1 VNSQFEDRSMAKD
14 IDKAGD
20 GAAASPESGSDKS
33 TAKAELPQV
42 DSPPLSPGEAEHTE
56 EVEQAAAAETE
67 TTLKPPQTAIA
78 LIPAPVVTA
87 PDAEP
92 GATAR
97 IIWSPRRKR
106 AVLLAASVAFAA
118 ALGAVVGAV
127 SSGGF
132 ATPAPR
138 NDVAG
143 SEESK
148 AMQKSIAHLSKE
160 VASLKSSLEAASK
173 AAHSQVAKMGDKIG
187 ERLASSAQDITGSI
201 SAPQTVAPL
210 PTPRPI
216 LKQEPRIAAVETQS
230 PTRPAVVQDW
240 TIRAARGGFVFVE
253 GHGEIYQ
260 VVPGAPLPGL
270 GPVQTIAQRDGR
282 WVVVTPRGIIV
293 SMRDRRYFEQF

>member
-20 GAAASPESGSDKS
+20 GAATGPDKS
-33 TAKAELPQV
+33 TAKAELPRV
-42 DSPPLSPGEAEHTE
+42 DSPPLSPGEEGHDA
-56 EVEQAAAAETE
+56 EVEQTAAAPDAP
-67 TTLKPPQTAIA
+67 LKPAQTAIA
-78 LIPAPVVTA
+78 LIPAPKAAPETA
-87 PDAEP
+87 P
-92 GATAR
+92 GAAPR
-97 IIWSPRRKR
+97 MLWSPRRKR
-106 AVLLAASVAFAA
+106 AALLAASVAFAA
-118 ALGAVVGAV
+118 ALGAVVGAL

-138 NDVAG
+138 NDVAAG
-143 SEESK
+143 EESK

-160 VASLKSSLEAASK
+160 VASLKANLEAASK
-173 AAHSQVAKMGDKIG
+173 AAHSQVAKIS
-187 ERLASSAQDITGSI
+187 ERLAGSAQEITGSI

-210 PTPRPI
+210 PTPRPS
-216 LKQEPRIAAVETQS
+216 LKQEPRVAAVETQ
-230 PTRPAVVQDW
+230 PPARPAVVQDW
-240 TIRAARGGFVFVE
+240 TIRGARDGFVYVE